1 MDIPLD
7 ICSCSYVDL
16 LLLMKPLFDVALVIK
31 RKTGEPEN
39 WLYKDMKTVE
49 NKSWEIDWLVLTNK
63 KRTVYIPNE
72 WVMDIQIEEHKNE
85 DKKA

>member
-1 MDIPLD
+1 MDTLLD
-7 ICSCSYVDL
+7 VCCCSLLDV

-31 RKTGEPEN
+31 RKNGEPEN
-39 WLYKDMKTVE
+39 WLYKDMKSVE

-85 DKKA
+85 VKKA